1 MLLLLT
7 YLVQFQSVAKFTV
20 PNMCQFIQG
29 NLQRNCEHE
38 GDIDLCTVQ
47 HFVYTCKQI
56 FRCPYNGYKDEHNN
70 DEHNF
75 AMWEEFHQSVFDHRP
90 APRMYLN
97 VCLFL
102 FRCIKFVESKRFENV
117 RLYLQKPK
125 PMRAREP
132 HTQLCDDQNL
142 KDFGKSFDQYLEE
155 THKNPEKK
163 ISLMCDDV
171 CPDKIENTHINPPWY
186 VSC

>member
-1 MLLLLT
+1 
-7 YLVQFQSVAKFTV
+7 
-20 PNMCQFIQG
+20 
-29 NLQRNCEHE
+29 
-38 GDIDLCTVQ
+38 
-47 HFVYTCKQI
+47 
-56 FRCPYNGYKDEHNN
+56 
-70 DEHNF
+70 
-75 AMWEEFHQSVFDHRP
+75 
-90 APRMYLN
+90 
-97 VCLFL
+97 
-102 FRCIKFVESKRFENV
+102 
-117 RLYLQKPK
+117 
-125 PMRAREP
+125 MRAREP